1 MFLRKIFLILIA
13 IATTTIWL
21 SAQNFNYIKSTQY
34 EQELNIEEIAKSYLG
49 EKYVWGGN
57 GRRGY
62 DCSGFTKEVFKQNG
76 IKIPRTSWKQALVG
90 KKVKK
95 RNLQKG
101 DLIFFTSK
109 HHTRV
114 NHVGIYLGHG
124 KFIHASRFHH
134 RIVISPLKEYKRYFK
149 WGRRLT

>member
-1 MFLRKIFLILIA
+1 MLFRKFFLISLAISVSTIFLHA
-13 IATTTIWL
+13 KK
-21 SAQNFNYIKSTQY
+21 NDYFKSSRY
-34 EQELNIEEIAKSYLG
+34 KEKKNIERVAKSYLG
-49 EKYVWGGN
+49 TKYVWGGN

-62 DCSGFTKEVFKQNG
+62 DCSSFTKAVFQRNG
-76 IKIPRTSWKQALVG
+76 IRIPRNSWRQAKVG
-90 KKVKK
+90 KKVRK
-95 RNLQKG
+95 RNLKKG

-109 HHTRV
+109 HHSRV

-134 RIVISPLKEYKRYFK
+134 RIVISPFREYRRYFK